1 MAEDA
6 ESGEHQIVMKTWAER
21 DENEYALLL
30 EESFTV
36 LIEKIDAI
44 VEEEID
50 IDAILADL
58 LV

>member
-50 IDAILADL
+50 IDVILADL